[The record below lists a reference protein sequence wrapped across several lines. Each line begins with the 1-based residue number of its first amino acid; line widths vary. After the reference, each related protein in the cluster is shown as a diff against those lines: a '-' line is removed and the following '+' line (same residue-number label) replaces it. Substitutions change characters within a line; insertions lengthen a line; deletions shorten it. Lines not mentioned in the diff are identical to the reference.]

1 MSLAYRSS
9 TVAGR
14 GDQSAVATANED
26 GLLAMLAPVWQLI
39 IGGCVLIAVIAAS
52 ARLARRGRSRMTTA
66 LLVTGAAIVGLALL
80 GLLTSGR

>member
-39 IGGCVLIAVIAAS
+39 IGGCVLFAVIAAS

-66 LLVTGAAIVGLALL
+66 LLVIGTAIVGLALL